1 MNAFQ
6 HIDETQADIAKAA
19 VDEAKAASDSSSSAT
34 SDADASYL
42 ENSSETAINDMA
54 AERQPQQQNQQQQQ
68 EERAPVF
75 DVRSVNTRGSI
86 LRLIKAMLST
96 TGIPIRGYIVRA
108 QRGRLSKVAMFIESQ
123 LYKASTC
130 LEDYANLNTLGQR
143 CQGALTAYFVYQS
156 QVNPSGAAR
165 HVPRSLSEI

>member
-1 MNAFQ
+1 MHCLFWSKTIPVSHNQLHTQQEATMNAFQ

-42 ENSSETAINDMA
+42 ENSSETAIDDMA

-86 LRLIKAMLST
+86 LRLM
-96 TGIPIRGYIVRA
+96 
-108 QRGRLSKVAMFIESQ
+108 
-123 LYKASTC
+123 
-130 LEDYANLNTLGQR
+130 
-143 CQGALTAYFVYQS
+143 
-156 QVNPSGAAR
+156 
-165 HVPRSLSEI
+165 